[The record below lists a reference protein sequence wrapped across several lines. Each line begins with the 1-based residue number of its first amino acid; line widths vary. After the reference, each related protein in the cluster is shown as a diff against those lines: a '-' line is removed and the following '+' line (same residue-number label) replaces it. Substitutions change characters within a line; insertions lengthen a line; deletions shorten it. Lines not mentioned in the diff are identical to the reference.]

1 MTAKTILQQIGGQR
15 FIAMTG
21 SKKLH
26 DMGNGLRMSLSR
38 NMTQANRLEI
48 TLDRSTDTYNMRFYK
63 QTVTKLLE
71 VKIKEIASYDMV
83 YCDMLEQMFTS
94 VTGLYTRL

>member
-48 TLDRSTDTYNMRFYK
+48 TIDRSTDTYNMRFYK

-71 VKIKEIASYDMV
+71 VKVKDIV
-83 YCDMLEQMFTS
+83 
-94 VTGLYTRL
+94 